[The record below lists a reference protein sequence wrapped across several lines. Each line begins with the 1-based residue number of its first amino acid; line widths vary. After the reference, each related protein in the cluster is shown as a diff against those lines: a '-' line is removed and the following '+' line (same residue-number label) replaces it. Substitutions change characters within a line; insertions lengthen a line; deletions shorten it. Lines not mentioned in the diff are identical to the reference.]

1 MKYPHNLY
9 YFTSQLKLDIAEM
22 KSLLETAA
30 RSKVRDILS
39 VEVRE
44 RERDSQPELPV
55 HQVRRLETELVE
67 VNDSLKAEQSSDK
80 ESAAAPKPQTETVKK
95 VVESQLKD
103 YCKKNLNLPS
113 SLRFENRTLYLIS
126 AAF

>member
-1 MKYPHNLY
+1 MKYPHNLN

-44 RERDSQPELPV
+44 REREIL
-55 HQVRRLETELVE
+55 
-67 VNDSLKAEQSSDK
+67 
-80 ESAAAPKPQTETVKK
+80 
-95 VVESQLKD
+95 
-103 YCKKNLNLPS
+103 NLNFSSTRCGDWRPS
-113 SLRFENRTLYLIS
+113 WWR
-126 AAF
+126 